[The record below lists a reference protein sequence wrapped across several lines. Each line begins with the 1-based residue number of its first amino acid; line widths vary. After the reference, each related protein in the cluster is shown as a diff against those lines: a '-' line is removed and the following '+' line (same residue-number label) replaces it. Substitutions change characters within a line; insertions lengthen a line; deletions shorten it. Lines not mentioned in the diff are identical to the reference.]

1 MHASCR
7 MTFQQW
13 TDSISARV
21 RLAIPGVMVKR
32 KIDDLCRWVY
42 GPKECQV
49 HALSETLAAFVA
61 LRRDTA
67 GAKPS
72 CRRLK
77 IEAGSEEQIA
87 AQIIGYFER

>member
-1 MHASCR
+1 

-21 RLAIPGVMVKR
+21 RVAIPDVMVKR

-49 HALSETLAAFVA
+49 HAVSETLAAFVT
-61 LRRDTA
+61 LRRDA
-67 GAKPS
+67 GTSKPL
-72 CRRLK
+72 CRQLR
-77 IEAGSEEQIA
+77 IEAGSEDQVA
-87 AQIIGYFER
+87 AQIIGWFER